1 MKMQIPVKL
10 GDKIELKINGLGSSG
25 EGVGKYEGFTVFV
38 KGALPEETVQVKIT
52 LVKKSYVVGLLEQI
66 VTASSE
72 RVEPLCPIYAECGGC
87 QLQHLSY
94 KGQLACKRQQVQD
107 ALARIG
113 HLDIE
118 ALPVLGTSEP
128 WNYRNK
134 MQFPAALNAEGE
146 LQIGCYAAATH
157 KVINADGCLISKEAN
172 NAILT
177 TVRKWMQHFNI
188 SAYDE
193 KTGKGMVRHVM
204 GRVGVHS
211 GEVMAV
217 IITSGYDLPHR
228 ATLVNWLKKYVP
240 GLVSVVQN
248 INKKQT
254 NVVMGNKTRVLWGS
268 ESIKDSLGSLQF
280 NISAQAFFQ
289 VNSEQ
294 AEKLYNKAL
303 EFAALDGSETVVDVY
318 CGTGTISLYLA
329 RHAKKVYGIEIVA
342 PAIEN
347 AKKNA
352 EENKCSNAEF
362 ILGDAAVELPKL
374 LAGGVNPDVVLVDP
388 PRAGCE
394 EKVLAAINSVAPKR
408 IVYVSCN
415 PASLA
420 RDLRYLEDHGYK
432 TVIVQPVDMFP
443 MTSHVENVVLL
454 TRSGEQK
461 AHVFN

>member
-1 MKMQIPVKL
+1 MKFTIPVKQ
-10 GDKIELKINGLGSSG
+10 GDNIIMNISGLGSSG

-38 KGALPEETVQVKIT
+38 KGALPEEEVRVQIA
-52 LVKKSYVVGLLEQI
+52 LVKKSYAVGKLLEI
-66 VTASSE
+66 VKASSE
-72 RVEPLCPIYAECGGC
+72 RVKPECPVYKECGGC

-94 KGQLACKRQQVQD
+94 AGQLICKRQQVQD
-107 ALARIG
+107 ALTRIG
-113 HLDIE
+113 HLDLE
-118 ALPVLGTSEP
+118 VLPVLGAAMP

-134 MQFPAALNAEGE
+134 MQFPAAMNAEGV
-146 LQIGCYAAATH
+146 LNIGCYATATH
-157 KVINADGCLISKEAN
+157 SVVDTETCMISKEAN
-172 NAILT
+172 NAIMK
-177 TVRKWMQHFNI
+177 TVRTWMKHYNI

-193 KTGKGMVRHVM
+193 KTGKGLVRHVM

-228 ATLVNWLKKYVP
+228 AVLIEWLKRYVP

-254 NVVMGNKTRVLWGS
+254 NVVMGSKTRVLYGA
-268 ESIKDSLGSLQF
+268 ETIKDNLGALAF
-280 NISAQAFFQ
+280 NISAQSFFQ

-303 EFAALDGSETVVDVY
+303 EFAALTGNETVVDVY

-347 AKKNA
+347 AKRNA
-352 EENKCSNAEF
+352 EENGSQDAEF
-362 ILGDAAVELPKL
+362 MLGDAAVELPKL
-374 LAGGVNPDVVLVDP
+374 LAGGVRPDVVIVDP

-394 EKVLAAINSVAPKR
+394 EKVLAAISEVQPER
-408 IVYVSCN
+408 VVYVSCN

-420 RDLRYLEDHGYK
+420 RDLAFMEQHGYK
-432 TVIVQPVDMFP
+432 TLIAQPVDMFP
-443 MTSHVENVVLL
+443 MTSHVECVTLL
-454 TRSGEQK
+454 TRNEVTK
-461 AHVFN
+461 

>member
-10 GDKIELKINGLGSSG
+10 GDKIELQISGLGSSG

-52 LVKKSYVVGLLEQI
+52 LVKKSYAVGLLEQI

-228 ATLVNWLKKYVP
+228 ATLVNWLKQYVP

-254 NVVMGNKTRVLWGS
+254 NVVMGSKTRVLWGC

-394 EKVLAAINSVAPKR
+394 EKVLAAISSVAPKR

-443 MTSHVENVVLL
+443 MTSHVECVVLL
-454 TRSGEQK
+454 TRAGEQK

>member
-1 MKMQIPVKL
+1 MKQIIPVKQ
-10 GDKIELKINGLGSSG
+10 GDNITLTVNGLGSSG

-38 KGALPEETVQVKIT
+38 KGALPEEEVRITIT
-52 LVKKSYVVGLLEQI
+52 LVKKSYAVGALEKI
-66 VTASSE
+66 VKASAE
-72 RVEPLCPIYAECGGC
+72 RVEPACPVYKECGGC

-107 ALARIG
+107 ALTRIG
-113 HLDIE
+113 HLNIE
-118 ALPVLGTSEP
+118 ALPVLGAAEP
-128 WNYRNK
+128 WSYRNK
-134 MQFPAALNAEGE
+134 MQFPAAADAEGV
-146 LQIGCYAAATH
+146 LHIGCYSTATH
-157 KVINADGCLISKEAN
+157 SVVDTDACMISKEAN
-172 NAILT
+172 NAIMK
-177 TVRKWMQHFNI
+177 TVRTWMQHYNI

-193 KTGKGMVRHVM
+193 KTGKGLVRHIM

-217 IITSGYDLPHR
+217 IITSGYDIPHR
-228 ATLVNWLKKYVP
+228 GVLIEWLKLYVP

-254 NVVMGNKTRVLWGS
+254 NVVMGSKTRVLYGA
-268 ESIKDSLGSLQF
+268 ESIKDSLGSLSF
-280 NISAQAFFQ
+280 HISAQAFFQ

-303 EFAALDGSETVVDVY
+303 EFAALSGKETVVDVY

-329 RHAKKVYGIEIVA
+329 RHAKQVYGIEIVA

-352 EENKCSNAEF
+352 EENKCANAEF
-362 ILGDAAVELPKL
+362 ICGDAAVELPKL
-374 LAGGVNPDVVLVDP
+374 LAGGVRPDVVVVDP

-394 EKVLAAINSVAPKR
+394 QKVLAAIAEVQPER
-408 IVYVSCN
+408 VVYVSCN

-420 RDLRYLEDHGYK
+420 RDLAFMEQHGYK
-432 TVIVQPVDMFP
+432 AILAQPVDMFP
-443 MTSHVENVVLL
+443 MTSHVETVVLL
-454 TRSGEQK
+454 NRMNT
-461 AHVFN
+461 AF

>member
-1 MKMQIPVKL
+1 MKMQIPVKQ
-10 GDKIELKINGLGSSG
+10 GDKIELLVTGLGSSG
-25 EGVGKYEGFTVFV
+25 EGVGKYEGFTIFV
-38 KGALPEETVQVKIT
+38 KGALPEESVEVTIT
-52 LVKKSYVVGLLEQI
+52 LVKKSYAVGRLERI
-66 VTASSE
+66 ITASPE
-72 RVEPLCPIYAECGGC
+72 RVQPACPVYEACGGC

-94 KGQLACKRQQVQD
+94 KGQLAVKRQQVQD
-107 ALARIG
+107 ALTRIG
-113 HLDIE
+113 HLNVE
-118 ALPVLGTSEP
+118 VLPVLGAANP
-128 WNYRNK
+128 WSYRNK
-134 MQFPAALNAEGE
+134 MQFPAAINAEGE
-146 LQIGCYAAATH
+146 LQIGCYATATH
-157 KVINADGCLISKEAN
+157 SVIDTESCLISQEAN
-172 NAILT
+172 NAIMK
-177 TVRKWMQHFNI
+177 TVRTWMKHYNI

-193 KTGKGMVRHVM
+193 KTGKGIVRHIM

-217 IITSGYDLPHR
+217 IITSGYELPHR
-228 ATLVNWLKKYVP
+228 AVLIEWLKRYVP

-254 NVVMGNKTRVLWGS
+254 NVVMGPKTKLLYGS
-268 ESIKDSLGSLQF
+268 ETIKDSLGSLSF
-280 NISAQAFFQ
+280 HISAQSFFQ

-303 EFAALDGSETVVDVY
+303 EFAALSGDETVVDVY

-352 EENKCSNAEF
+352 EENNCQNAEF

-374 LAGGVNPDVVLVDP
+374 LNSGVEPDVILVDP

-394 EKVLAAINSVAPKR
+394 EKVLAAIAGVRPRR
-408 IVYVSCN
+408 IVYVSCG

-420 RDLRYLEDHGYK
+420 RDLAYLEEHGYK
-432 TVIVQPVDMFP
+432 TMLVQPVDMFP
-443 MTSHVENVVLL
+443 ATSHIENVVLL
-454 TRSGEQK
+454 EQK
-461 AHVFN
+461 